1 MPGHARSWKPVQS
14 EIEDRFDAYLEQER
28 RVHRGTMVDDRIHCC
43 LYFIPPSGH
52 GYGAR
57 TCCAPG
63 WGRAQQLT
71 PPRALMLAWAGR
83 SAGCARWTWS

>member
-1 MPGHARSWKPVQS
+1 VPGRAHSWKPVQT

-52 GYGAR
+52 GYGAHA
-57 TCCAPG
+57 APHAK
-63 WGRAQQLT
+63 RA
-71 PPRALMLAWAGR
+71 P
-83 SAGCARWTWS
+83 S